1 MTDKQ
6 LKKAS
11 GQFGD
16 QETGD
21 VSADIERE
29 VRDEKNPAVI
39 RARLNTE
46 TARIAWQELAP
57 HFARGSVIVV
67 AAGLDLVEVAA
78 AFVEDRQQ
86 DVAAWLESGQLE
98 RAQDDHAERW
108 NRDGCEMWAVVV
120 APWVLVQEATGK

>member
-6 LKKAS
+6 QKKVSDRCGGEKAS
-11 GQFGD
+11 
-16 QETGD
+16 EC
-21 VSADIERE
+21 SADIERD
-29 VRDEKNPAVI
+29 VRDEKDPAVI

-67 AAGLDLVEVAA
+67 GSELDLVEVAA

-86 DVAAWLESGQLE
+86 DVAKWLGDGQLA
-98 RAQDDHAERW
+98 RAQDSHAERW

-120 APWVLVQEATGK
+120 APWVLVQEVANR